1 MERIEKLRREIG
13 ASARRKSAALVGDGL
28 GESGRLDH
36 AVLNQQIQEILQEAS
51 LNRAVAAGMADQ
63 FEAFLEC
70 ANQGDVPGAAEHVSA
85 LLGVQLDDLRK
96 AAILSLLV
104 RMSGR
109 RQFEPIAAYLLK
121 NGKVNAPVRH

>member
-13 ASARRKSAALVGDGL
+13 TSARQEGAGLVGDGM
-28 GESGRLDH
+28 GESGRLDR

-51 LNRAVAAGMADQ
+51 LNRALAAGMADQ
-63 FEAFLEC
+63 LEAFVEC

-85 LLGVQLDDLRK
+85 LLSVQLDDLRK

-109 RQFEPIAAYLLK
+109 TQFEPVAVYLLEK
-121 NGKVNAPVRH
+121 RQG

>member
-13 ASARRKSAALVGDGL
+13 ASARQKSAALVGDGL
-28 GESGRLDH
+28 GESGRLDR

-63 FEAFLEC
+63 LETFLEC
-70 ANQGDVPGAAEHVSA
+70 ANRGDVPGAAEHVSA
-85 LLGVQLDDLRK
+85 LLSVQLDDLRK

-109 RQFEPIAAYLLK
+109 RQFEPIAAYLLEK
-121 NGKVNAPVRH
+121 LRS